1 MEKSILWIYRFKI
14 GWKVVEIQ
22 MLGLKYEQNDCFKD
36 LNLQQLFY
44 KQERWNGDEHEL
56 HGDSKST

>member
-1 MEKSILWIYRFKI
+1 
-14 GWKVVEIQ
+14 